1 MALGRELA
9 GFDLGQVEML
19 RKAVAKKKQ
28 DVLAKVRDMFL
39 AGVEKHGVIGI
50 EQGKEV
56 WSWIQASGRYAFPRA
71 HACSYGLT
79 GYECAYIK
87 AHFEYLGEDNGEKT
101 LRRVYLA
108 LWSSVIARFPDE
120 LEWSEAKS
128 NLADFIG
135 AQADLL
141 RARGQGD

>member
-1 MALGRELA
+1 MDLPFGTIEGKRLEVRFSTADFSVATVIA
-9 GFDLGQVEML
+9 GIAEHI
-19 RKAVAKKKQ
+19 
-28 DVLAKVRDMFL
+28 DMFEEI
-39 AGVEKHGVIGI
+39 GVVFLGVATD
-50 EQGKEV
+50 V
-56 WSWIQASGRYAFPRA
+56 PSGPQPVFQP
-71 HACSYGLT
+71 
-79 GYECAYIK
+79 AYIK